1 MYLLTLAFTFWQE
14 ITNDLYKIV
23 KSFKQLERLFIYDQF
38 HDFALTRE
46 VILQYARSFWNRCGT
61 LRKIGF
67 YVCDPYLMVEKT
79 VSMLKICFQRGNLSG
94 YHLSDQNDRQSED
107 SSVGRSIVI
116 ITLNLSQELFNSLF
130 PKFSAKAFL

>member
-79 VSMLKICFQRGNLSG
+79 VSMLKICFSTGEFIGLS
-94 YHLSDQNDRQSED
+94 LVRPKRQ
-107 SSVGRSIVI
+107 
-116 ITLNLSQELFNSLF
+116 
-130 PKFSAKAFL
+130 AK